1 MYSSLPLTSD
11 RRSARLVAM
20 KFPAAVLSPS
30 RHWWTLAV
38 LVLIVG
44 GVAWAA
50 LRKPVNP
57 EDRFRTVTVDKGA
70 IVQLVVATGTLKATA
85 QVNVGSQLSGTIAKI
100 NADFNQAVK
109 AGEVLAEIDSAQFRS
124 SLKQAQAN
132 LASAVANLEL
142 ARSNEER
149 NRSLVQ
155 QQFIARQQL
164 DATTQQREAAQA
176 QVDVARAQVERAQT
190 DLANTVI
197 RSPVSGVVVDRQ
209 VDVGQTVAASFQ
221 TPNMF
226 VIARDLSQM
235 EIHAS
240 VSEADVGGMR
250 ERLPAEFRVDAFFD
264 RKFSGAVRQ
273 IRLNPKSEQ
282 GVVTYNVV
290 ITADNRDR
298 VLLPGMTARVDI
310 VAARKD
316 GVLKIANA
324 ALRFRPDEDDE
335 KKKGGKGEEK
345 IVGLAV
351 NDPAADRAP
360 RVHRLRDGKP
370 ERVDVKTGISDG
382 RFTELLS
389 GALNEG
395 DKLVIRD
402 VQARQA
408 GDVNIS
414 F

>member
-1 MYSSLPLTSD
+1 MKLLAVFFAP
-11 RRSARLVAM
+11 RRRWWTV
-20 KFPAAVLSPS
+20 AVL
-30 RHWWTLAV
+30 LLMV
-38 LVLIVG
+38 V

-50 LRKPVNP
+50 LRKPANP
-57 EDRFRTVTVDKGA
+57 EDRYRTVLVEKGA
-70 IVQLVVATGTLKATA
+70 ITQLVVATGALKATA
-85 QVNVGSQLSGTIAKI
+85 QVNVGSQVSGTIARM

-109 AGEVLAEIDSAQFRS
+109 AGEVLAEIDSAQFQS

-132 LASAVANLEL
+132 LASATANFEL
-142 ARSNEER
+142 AKSNEER

-164 DATTQQREAAQA
+164 DATTQQREAAAA
-176 QVDVARAQVERAQT
+176 QVAVARAQVERAQT

-197 RSPVSGVVVDRQ
+197 RSPVDGVVIDRV
-209 VDVGQTVAASFQ
+209 VDVGQTVAAQFQ

-226 VIARDLSQM
+226 VIARDLAQM

-240 VSEADVGGMR
+240 VSEADIGGIR
-250 ERLPAEFRVDAFFD
+250 EGLPAEFRVDAFFE
-264 RKFSGAVRQ
+264 RKFAGKVRQ

-290 ITADNRDR
+290 ITAENRDR

-316 GVLKIANA
+316 GALKIANA
-324 ALRFRPDEDDE
+324 ALRFRPTEDAD
-335 KKKGGKGEEK
+335 KKKDGNDAGKK
-345 IVGLAV
+345 NDAV
-351 NDPAADRAP
+351 NDAAADRTP
-360 RVHRLRDGKP
+360 RVYRLKDGKP
-370 ERVDVKTGISDG
+370 ERVDVKTGINDG
-382 RFTELLS
+382 RFTDLLS
-389 GALNEG
+389 GAVNEG

-402 VQARQA
+402 LQAKQA